1 MSAVKALLERMD
13 THPEEFISDDYS
25 CTAQTF
31 GNMFNETRWEYVS
44 WAMSGDVSKFGM
56 FTPEEHAAYLTKLGV
71 LMRQKFEEDVCE
83 ELLNPHK
90 EPEQM
95 ELFPNQSSFPPR
107 GRTGAVTAQQITTEA
122 LKILNAEI
130 GKNKTKAVTNDTT
143 DHIL

>member
-13 THPEEFISDDYS
+13 THPEEFINDDYS

-56 FTPEEHAAYLTKLGV
+56 FTPEEHEAYLTKVGK
-71 LMRQKFEEDVCE
+71 LMRQKFEADVCA
-83 ELLNPHK
+83 ELLNPSQ
-90 EPEQM
+90 PEQM

-107 GRTGAVTAQQITTEA
+107 GRTSAVTAQQITNEA
-122 LKILNAEI
+122 LKILGDELDK
-130 GKNKTKAVTNDTT
+130 GRTKLVMNDPTG
-143 DHIL
+143 HIL